1 VSREEM
7 ESIIKIFSSH
17 GTLIQPDTLEYILK
31 KDDPE
36 EFSNRIISQLKEYPL
51 ILTLNQVKE
60 LEENLD
66 ETIDLP
72 HAGIDEEEISKHIP
86 SIRQITIPVEGEIGQ
101 SSIQFKEEIKDNG
114 REIISTSTWK
124 PVAKEYQSDIKII
137 KDITGK
143 SLSEG
148 STEDFA
154 KLFSDR
160 FETLR
165 KILRTQRRE
174 VAQVIPINRLKK
186 VDFKEIQ
193 LIGIVNEVRTTVNGN
208 RLIELEDDTGIVT
221 AIALKKQ
228 SDVFQQAKLVL
239 EDEII
244 GIVGQLSKQG
254 DLFVISKIVFPD
266 ISLNNHHH
274 TTDIPIYAAF
284 IGDLHVGSREFMEHQ
299 WNLFIKWLKG
309 KLGNIRQR
317 EVAGR
322 IKYLII
328 PGDVVDGI
336 GVYPNQ
342 EKDLIITDLYKQY
355 EALADYLSMIPDY
368 ISVIIQPGNH
378 DAVRPAEPQPT
389 FEKEIQDLFTGN
401 DITFIGNPCSFTIHG
416 VEILSYHGQSMLDY
430 ATRISTLKYNEPLE
444 IMKVMLQKHHLAP
457 VYGGY
462 TPLAPEHRDYMV
474 IDRIPD
480 IFVTGHVHLA
490 GIGEYRGVT
499 LINASS
505 WQKQTGYQKMM
516 NFIPNPA
523 KIPIAELHTGK
534 VTMMDFNSI

>member
-1 VSREEM
+1 M

-31 KDDPE
+31 KDNPE
-36 EFSNRIISQLKEYPL
+36 EFSNKIIHQLKEYPL

-60 LEENLD
+60 IEENLD
-66 ETIDLP
+66 EVNKSTIDEK
-72 HAGIDEEEISKHIP
+72 IVSKP
-86 SIRQITIPVEGEIGQ
+86 LDFTKQITIQVEKEDQ
-101 SSIQFKEEIKDNG
+101 TSIQFKEEIEDNIKDS
-114 REIISTSTWK
+114 ISKWK

-137 KDITGK
+137 KDVTGK

-148 STEDFA
+148 STDDFA

-174 VAQVIPINRLKK
+174 LSQAIPINRLKK
-186 VDFKEIQ
+186 VDIKEIQ
-193 LIGIVNEVRTTVNGN
+193 LIGIVNEVRTTTNGH
-208 RLIELEDDTGIVT
+208 RLIELEDDTGIIT
-221 AIALKKQ
+221 TIALKKQ
-228 SDVFQQAKLVL
+228 QEVFQQAEMVV
-239 EDEII
+239 EDEVI
-244 GIVGQLSKQG
+244 GVVGQLSKHG

-266 ISLNNHHH
+266 ISLNNNHH

-284 IGDLHVGSREFMEHQ
+284 IGDLHVGSREFMEKQ
-299 WNLFIKWLKG
+299 WHLFIKWLKG
-309 KLGNIRQR
+309 ELGNIRQR

-355 EALADYLSMIPDY
+355 EALADYLSMIPEY
-368 ISVIIQPGNH
+368 ISIIMQPGNH

-389 FEKEIQDLFTGN
+389 FEKEIQDLFTTN
-401 DITFIGNPCSFTIHG
+401 DITFVGNPSSFTIHG

-430 ATRISTLKYNEPLE
+430 ATKISTLKYDEPIE
-444 IMKVMLQKHHLAP
+444 IMKIMLQKHHLAP

-462 TPLAPEHRDYMV
+462 TPLAPEHKDYMV

-490 GIGEYRGVT
+490 NIGEYRGVT

-505 WQKQTGYQKMM
+505 WQRQTGYQKMM
-516 NFIPNPA
+516 NFIPDPA

-534 VTMMDFNSI
+534 VTMMDFNNI